1 MIAVDISCGYV
12 DAPVNEGVDMV
23 AEINRMKK
31 EKMLSYWLTTIKR
44 VLYKI

>member
-31 EKMLSYWLTTIKR
+31 EKNA
-44 VLYKI
+44 VLFCDENSL